1 MMKAGREVRSDAAEV
16 GMRAD
21 RQRCKAC
28 GRPDKFNFHVPDD
41 VWRAVV
47 PRSLDGRVVCLACFD
62 DLAAKRDVAYAAS
75 LSEIWFSG
83 ERATLGL
90 TPNVALD

>member
-1 MMKAGREVRSDAAEV
+1 MGAAH
-16 GMRAD
+16 
-21 RQRCKAC
+21 RQTCKAC
-28 GRPDKFNFHVPDD
+28 GRPDKFNFHVPDA

-47 PRSLDGRVVCLACFD
+47 PGGLDGRVVCLSCFD

-83 ERATLGL
+83 DGATLGL
-90 TPNVALD
+90 TPHVALD